1 MVCLYKRLYSQ
12 HSFSSCQLNDVKL
25 TKYAENRQNTY
36 HSSCMV
42 SIQVLQTQD
51 EGCRCWPV
59 GLLET
64 SLLTCWGYGRL
75 FLEEDLLA
83 LILLVVC
90 ATTLGTT
97 PPLLILSL
105 HVILLSPLVL
115 QKQLTTLLLI
125 QYMRSSALTFMLG
138 ILCVFLQTLSLM

>member
-1 MVCLYKRLYSQ
+1 MLRIGKIHTTLVVWYTYKP
-12 HSFSSCQLNDVKL
+12 FS
-25 TKYAENRQNTY
+25 
-36 HSSCMV
+36 
-42 SIQVLQTQD
+42 
-51 EGCRCWPV
+51 CRCWPV

-105 HVILLSPLVL
+105 HVILLTSYAHVLRLYSQNRGCFKTVREGELTELHALQHWYTNYPSGFKAASTVTVNKLSP
-115 QKQLTTLLLI
+115 
-125 QYMRSSALTFMLG
+125 SSFIAKT
-138 ILCVFLQTLSLM
+138 

>member
-1 MVCLYKRLYSQ
+1 MLRIGKIHTTLVVWYTYKP
-12 HSFSSCQLNDVKL
+12 FS
-25 TKYAENRQNTY
+25 
-36 HSSCMV
+36 
-42 SIQVLQTQD
+42 
-51 EGCRCWPV
+51 CRCWPV

-125 QYMRSSALTFMLG
+125 QYMQRN
-138 ILCVFLQTLSLM
+138 